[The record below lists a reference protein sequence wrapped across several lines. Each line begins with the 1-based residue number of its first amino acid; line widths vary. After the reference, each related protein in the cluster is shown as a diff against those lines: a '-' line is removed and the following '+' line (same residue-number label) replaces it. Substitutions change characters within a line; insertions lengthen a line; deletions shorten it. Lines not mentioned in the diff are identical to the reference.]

1 MSIFRR
7 AMDYLGLGEDD
18 AYDDYDDQEGVD
30 RSTGVA
36 RHADPRRSDFDD
48 PSRPVA
54 RQITPRDTDPV
65 PVRRGPVDDSSV
77 QPRPVSGRQSSSVRT
92 LGGGGAVQGEPHT
105 VKAIRFNDIQEVANR
120 FRDGNPVIL
129 NTEGCDDDVARRMI
143 DFSSG
148 LCYALHGKIEK
159 VARGVYLLKP
169 GPRPGPSDY

>member
-7 AMDYLGLGEDD
+7 AMDYLGLGEDE
-18 AYDDYDDQEGVD
+18 AYDDYDDYEPME
-30 RSTGVA
+30 RSGGMA
-36 RHADPRRSDFDD
+36 RPHDPRRPEYDD
-48 PSRPVA
+48 PSRPIP
-54 RQITPRDTDPV
+54 RQVTPRDIDPL
-65 PVRRGPVDDSSV
+65 PARRTVFDDSAL
-77 QPRPVSGRQSSSVRT
+77 QPRPVAPRQGSSVRT
-92 LGGGGAVQGEPHT
+92 LGGSGQGEPHT

-129 NTEGCDDDVARRMI
+129 NTEGCEDDVARRMI

-169 GPRPGPSDY
+169 ASRSQYPEY

>member
-1 MSIFRR
+1 
-7 AMDYLGLGEDD
+7 MDYLGLGEDD

-30 RSTGVA
+30 RSGAAA
-36 RHADPRRSDFDD
+36 RPVDSRRNEFDEG
-48 PSRPVA
+48 SRPTP
-54 RQITPRDTDPV
+54 RQVTPRDTDPLPARR
-65 PVRRGPVDDSSV
+65 PVFDDSSV

-92 LGGGGAVQGEPHT
+92 IGGAAAVQGEPHT

-169 GPRPGPSDY
+169 APRPSQTDY

>member
-18 AYDDYDDQEGVD
+18 AYDDYDDQEAAD
-30 RSTGVA
+30 RSGA
-36 RHADPRRSDFDD
+36 AQRPADPRRNDLDD
-48 PSRPVA
+48 PSRPSP
-54 RQITPRDTDPV
+54 RQVTPRDTDPV
-65 PVRRGPVDDSSV
+65 PVRRGGFDDSSI

-92 LGGGGAVQGEPHT
+92 IGGPGPAQGEPHT

-129 NTEGCDDDVARRMI
+129 NTEGCEDDVARRMI

-169 GPRPGPSDY
+169 APRPAQPDF

>member
-1 MSIFRR
+1 MSIFRK

-18 AYDDYDDQEGVD
+18 AYDDYDDQDMPD
-30 RSTGVA
+30 RSGGVA
-36 RHADPRRSDFDD
+36 RPDPRRGEFDD
-48 PSRPVA
+48 GGSRPVV
-54 RQITPRDTDPV
+54 RQVTPRDTDPI
-65 PVRRGPVDDSSV
+65 PPRRMGVDDSSI
-77 QPRPVSGRQSSSVRT
+77 QPRPVSGRPSSSVRT
-92 LGGGGAVQGEPHT
+92 IGGSVQGEPHT

-120 FRDGNPVIL
+120 YRDGQPVIL

-169 GPRPGPSDY
+169 APRPNVDY